1 MTKFYTLSIL
11 ALSLLTGFTPKAQ
24 VGINTTTPDSSAAL
38 DVVST
43 TRGMLVPRL
52 TLSQRSDIVNPANG
66 LLIYQTDST
75 PGFYYYN
82 SSSWQPLSGGGGSET
97 YVDVNSA
104 QTISGK
110 KTFTSDLLINGIT
123 AGRGT
128 GDLSGNVAFGNSSLT
143 DNTTGNGNTALG
155 SRALSRNTTGRANTA
170 TGSDAMP
177 QNTTGIFNTATG
189 TYALSFNT
197 TGNTNT
203 ADGGFSLYVNTT
215 GSSNTASGYNSLRSN
230 TTGTYNTA
238 SGELAGFSNT
248 TGFGNTSLGYQS
260 LGYTTTGGFNT
271 ALGLNALTTNTTG
284 NNNTAVGYGADVN
297 ATALTNATAIG
308 FNAKADASN
317 KIQIGNTGVTAV
329 KLGGTA
335 AVLET
340 AQVKL
345 TGGSPGANKVLT
357 SDASGLATWQ
367 TPATASVTSR
377 KRSVIIDGATLDATA
392 TVSGEPGSRKLVG
405 GYLRPVLAFAPGV
418 NSQVQTQVPLPADW
432 NGTSAMTFNVLY
444 SSVTTGANLSTSF
457 SYNISALNGDTLQ
470 ATSGSSITAPENPTS
485 NGLSEVSYTFTPPA
499 GAKLIFTVFRRRGNF
514 PADTST
520 GEMLI
525 HAVRIDYFD

>member
-11 ALSLLTGFTPKAQ
+11 ALSLLTGFTATAQ
-24 VGINTTTPDSSAAL
+24 VGINTTTPDLSAAL

-43 TRGMLVPRL
+43 NRGMLVPRL
-52 TLSQRSDIVNPANG
+52 TLSQRSDIINPANG

-82 SSSWQPLSGGGGSET
+82 SSTWQPLSGGSGT

-128 GDLSGNVAFGNSSLT
+128 GNLSGNVVFGNSSLT
-143 DNTTGNGNTALG
+143 ENTTGSGNTALG
-155 SRALSRNTTGRANTA
+155 SRTLSSNTTGRANTA
-170 TGSDAMP
+170 TGADAMS

-238 SGELAGFSNT
+238 SGELASFSNT

-271 ALGLNALTTNTTG
+271 ALGLNALSTNTTG
-284 NNNTAVGYGADVN
+284 NNNTAVGYGANVN
-297 ATALTNATAIG
+297 AADLTNATAIG
-308 FNAKADASN
+308 FNARVDVSN
-317 KIQIGNTGVTAV
+317 KVQIGNTSVTAV

-340 AQVKL
+340 SQVKL

-357 SDASGLATWQ
+357 SDANGLATWQ
-367 TPATASVTSR
+367 TPGAATATSK
-377 KRSVIIDGATLDATA
+377 KRSVILDAGSLDATSA
-392 TVSGEPGSRKLVG
+392 ISLIPGTKKVYG
-405 GYLRPVLAFAPGV
+405 TYQAPVLSLAEGV
-418 NSQVQTQVPLPADW
+418 EQQFQTQIPIPSDW
-432 NGTSAMTFNVLY
+432 NGASPITVTVLY
-444 SSVTTGANLSTSF
+444 SSPSSGNNFYTTLF
-457 SYNISALNGDTLQ
+457 YNFGALNGNTASTLSASFLAAPESAVVNGLMEANFTLNTA
-470 ATSGSSITAPENPTS
+470 ATSKT
-485 NGLSEVSYTFTPPA
+485 LSMS
-499 GAKLIFTVFRRRGNF
+499 FRRRGSF
-514 PADTST
+514 VEDTSPS
-520 GEMLI
+520 EMMI
-525 HAVRIDYFD
+525 HGVRIEYFD

>member
-11 ALSLLTGFTPKAQ
+11 ALSLLTGFTAKAQ

-82 SSSWQPLSGGGGSET
+82 SSSWQPLSAGSGT

-128 GDLSGNVAFGNSSLT
+128 GGLSTNVVFGNSSLT
-143 DNTTGNGNTALG
+143 ANTTGSFNTGTGYRTLF
-155 SRALSRNTTGRANTA
+155 RNTTGGANTA
-170 TGSDAMP
+170 TGAEALA
-177 QNTTGIFNTATG
+177 QNTSGSYNTAAG

-197 TGNTNT
+197 NGDTNT
-203 ADGGFSLYVNTT
+203 AYGGFSLYLNTS
-215 GSSNTASGYNSLRSN
+215 GSNNTASGYNSLRSN
-230 TTGTYNTA
+230 TTGNYNTA

-248 TGFGNTSLGYQS
+248 TASGNTSLGYQS

-271 ALGLNALTTNTTG
+271 ALGLNALSTNITG

-297 ATALTNATAIG
+297 APALTNGTAIG
-308 FNAKADASN
+308 FNARVDASN
-317 KIQIGNTGVTAV
+317 KIQIGNTNVSAV

-335 AVLET
+335 AILET
-340 AQVKL
+340 SQVKL

-377 KRSVIIDGATLDATA
+377 KRSVIIDGANLDATE
-392 TVSGEPGSRKLVG
+392 TVSAIPGVKKLFG
-405 GYLRPVLAFAPGV
+405 GYQRPVLAFPEGAD
-418 NSQVQTQVPLPADW
+418 SQFQTQIPVPADW
-432 NGTSAMTFNVLY
+432 NGNSAMTFTVLY
-444 SSVTTGANLSTSF
+444 STFNVGGLLATQL
-457 SYNISALNGDTLQ
+457 SYNISSLNGNTNE
-470 ATSGSSITAPENPTS
+470 ATSGSSILAPENAATY
-485 NGLSEVSYTFTPPA
+485 GLSEVTYTLSPPA
-499 GAKLIFTVFRRRGNF
+499 GAKLLFLNFRRRGTF
-514 PADTST
+514 PSDTST
-520 GEMLI
+520 GEMYI
-525 HAVRIDYFD
+525 HGVRIDYFD